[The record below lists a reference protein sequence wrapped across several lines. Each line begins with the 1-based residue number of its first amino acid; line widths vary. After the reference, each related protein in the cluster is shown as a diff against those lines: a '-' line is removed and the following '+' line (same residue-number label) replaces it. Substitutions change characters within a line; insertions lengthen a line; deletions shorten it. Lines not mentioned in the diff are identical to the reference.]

1 MAQRIRYISEPGVGT
16 FVSAR
21 WIPIKD
27 GEARVTL
34 SPHTKE
40 AFIHLSYSNKDIRI
54 VGTSLHK
61 LKIAAKNELIKLGAE
76 FAPESRTD
84 ENDEPIL

>member
-1 MAQRIRYISEPGVGT
+1 MAQRIRYISEPGGT

-21 WIPIKD
+21 WVEIKD

-40 AFIHLSYSNKDIRI
+40 AFIHLSYSKHDIRV

-76 FAPESRTD
+76 FAPESRSD
-84 ENDEPIL
+84 EDEQT